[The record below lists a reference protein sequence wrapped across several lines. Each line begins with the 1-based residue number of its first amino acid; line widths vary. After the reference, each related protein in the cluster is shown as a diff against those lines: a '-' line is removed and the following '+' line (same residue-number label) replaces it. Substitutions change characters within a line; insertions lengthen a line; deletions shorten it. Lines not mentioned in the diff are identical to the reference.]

1 MFQFTLRAARVS
13 CGYTEEEVAGY
24 CGIRVGVLEKYEKNT
39 VLIPVEVLSK
49 ISVLYNV
56 PMALVFIGT
65 EMKCFKNN
73 RNNALKYACR
83 K

>member
-1 MFQFTLRAARVS
+1 MFKITLRAARVS
-13 CGYTEEEVAGY
+13 CGYTVEEVAEY
-24 CGIRVGVLEKYEKNT
+24 CGIKTGVLEKYEINT
-39 VLIPVEVLSK
+39 ALIPVEVLSK
-49 ISVLYNV
+49 VSALYNV
-56 PMALVFIGT
+56 PLVLIFIGT